1 MTKPFEISRLRL
13 YSKLSARGRYAGI
26 PKGEDLL
33 REILDVTGGRGVRPY
48 RNPCGGWLELEE
60 FRQYFPSILRNYAD
74 GVPADCV
81 AASLGME
88 DDLALYNALEG
99 KSVAREYD
107 ERHDRN
113 LDAHLPRIL

>member
-1 MTKPFEISRLRL
+1 MPKSNEISRLRL
-13 YSKLSARGRYAGI
+13 YAKLSSRGRYTGI
-26 PKGEDLL
+26 PRGEDLW
-33 REILDVTGGRGVRPY
+33 REILDATGGRGVRPY

-60 FRQYFPSILRNYAD
+60 FRQYFPKILRNYQD

-99 KSVAREYD
+99 KRVVREYD
-107 ERHDRN
+107 ERHDQN
-113 LDAHLPRIL
+113 LDAFL